1 MVQFKITDDLI
12 AMLKLIHKYGSS
24 CCVGACELRKPS
36 ELHCNN
42 GSQLL
47 RISSQGFKNRLQRL
61 VMMELLDWQRVTR
74 NDGKVMGL
82 YTVSEEGLKV
92 INGS

>member
-1 MVQFKITDDLI
+1 MVQFKVTDDLV
-12 AMLKLIHKYGSS
+12 AMLKLIHDYGST
-24 CCVGACELRKPS
+24 CCVGACELRKPG

-47 RISSQGFKNRLQRL
+47 RISSQGYKNRLQRL
-61 VMMELLDWQRVTR
+61 VLMQLLDWKRALR
-74 NDGKVMGL
+74 DDGKVIGL

>member
-1 MVQFKITDDLI
+1 MVQFKVTDDLI
-12 AMLKLIHKYGSS
+12 AMLKLINEYGSS
-24 CCVGACELRKPS
+24 CCVGACELRKPN

-74 NDGKVMGL
+74 NDGKVMGQ

-92 INGS
+92 IGGS

>member
-1 MVQFKITDDLI
+1 MVQFKVTDDLK
-12 AMLKLIHKYGSS
+12 AMLRLIHEFGSS

-47 RISSQGFKNRLQRL
+47 KISSQGFKNRLQRL
-61 VMMELLDWQRVTR
+61 VLMQLLDWKRVLR
-74 NDGKVMGL
+74 DDGKVMGQ
-82 YTVSEEGLKV
+82 YTLTEEGLNA